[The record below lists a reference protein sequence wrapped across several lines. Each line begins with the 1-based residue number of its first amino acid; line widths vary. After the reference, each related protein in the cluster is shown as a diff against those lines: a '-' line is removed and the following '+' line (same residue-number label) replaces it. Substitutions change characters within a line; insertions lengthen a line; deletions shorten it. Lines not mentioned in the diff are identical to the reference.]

1 MVKGKKHSDRLT
13 MFAKTPGWSIIR
25 PMKLA
30 LWILP
35 SCAVALFMSSCANH
49 EKTTSD
55 LGTPGP
61 FDSRGNYVE
70 EWADNPSKWRRPGR
84 APSPH
89 DVRSDELPEIVM
101 NDQPPANSI
110 PLPPPGSSKP
120 QPVISKT
127 VVTNKPK
134 PTERKS
140 EPVVVKSTK
149 PRVTEERSTAAKSS
163 STKPTASTKSSSTKS
178 SSKTVAKA
186 KPKPKSTR
194 YTVKQGDSLSAIASR
209 NGTSVSALKS
219 ANGISGTT
227 IHPGQSLTIPK
238 K

>member
-1 MVKGKKHSDRLT
+1 MI
-13 MFAKTPGWSIIR
+13 P

-30 LWILP
+30 FWILP
-35 SCAVALFMSSCANH
+35 SCAVALFMSSCANNG
-49 EKTTSD
+49 KKTSD

-70 EWADNPSKWRRPGR
+70 EWADSPSKWRRPGR
-84 APSPH
+84 SPSPH
-89 DVRSDELPEIVM
+89 EVKSDELPEIVM

-110 PLPPPGSSKP
+110 PLAPAGSSKP
-120 QPVISKT
+120 RPVISNT
-127 VVTNKPK
+127 TIVSKPK
-134 PTERKS
+134 PTESKS
-140 EPVVVKSTK
+140 EPVVVKTK
-149 PRVTEERSTAAKSS
+149 PRTTEERSTASRTSS
-163 STKPTASTKSSSTKS
+163 SKPTASTKSTSNKSSSTKS

-186 KPKPKSTR
+186 KPKPKSSR

-227 IHPGQSLTIPK
+227 IRPGQSLTIPK